1 MTKNVLELGI
11 YIAIMSLLL
20 GVIALVNTI
29 ISDTNRMKTQNIG
42 SETTQ
47 IEQLQN

>member
-20 GVIALVNTI
+20 GVVALVNVLFVNVDRKGSI
-29 ISDTNRMKTQNIG
+29 NIENNLE
-42 SETTQ
+42 S
-47 IEQLQN
+47 IYLQN

>member
-20 GVIALVNTI
+20 GVVALVNVLFANVDRKESI
-29 ISDTNRMKTQNIG
+29 NIEN
-42 SETTQ
+42 SPES
-47 IEQLQN
+47 IYLQN

>member
-1 MTKNVLELGI
+1 MKKNVLELGI

-20 GVIALVNTI
+20 GIVALVNTMI
-29 ISDTNRMKTQNIG
+29 LNTDRMKTQNIDK
-42 SETTQ
+42 EKTQ